1 MVLDAEKLAKLQKS
15 VRIGGKGTPRR
26 KVKRSHK
33 SGETDDKKI
42 QDSLKKLNVQ
52 QIQGVDE
59 ANFFREDGTVLHFAR
74 PQVQAS
80 VPSNTF
86 AIHGHPQEKELGE
99 LMPNII
105 SQMGADNIE
114 QLKAYVEQLSKSGAL
129 DHLKP
134 KEGSKEAE
142 DEDIPAL
149 VEGENFDKVD

>member
-1 MVLDAEKLAKLQKS
+1 MVFDAEKLAKLQKS

-42 QDSLKKLNVQ
+42 QDALQKLSVQ
-52 QIQGVDE
+52 QIQGIDE
-59 ANFFREDGTVLHFAR
+59 ANFFREDGTVLHFNR

-86 AIHGHPQEKELGE
+86 AIHGNPQEKDLGE

-105 SQMGADNIE
+105 SQMGAENIQQLREYAE
-114 QLKAYVEQLSKSGAL
+114 QLAKSGAL
-129 DHLKP
+129 NAP
-134 KEGSKEAE
+134 KEAE
-142 DEDIPAL
+142 DEDITDL
-149 VEGENFDKVD
+149 VEGEAFDKVD